1 MNSFWSSST
10 TSFKCF
16 PFQSIFMHTKA
27 YLQAWISQIKIQH
40 LFDAC
45 VNSHTAIQF
54 EQGHIWWVH
63 KQQRDMLKHQQASY
77 SNSRKL
83 STHHSLAQLLTINK
97 LLHLF
102 VSFQFKKRHNKKIK
116 HRSWLFHCLHKD
128 RHLKQISAFCAHT
141 HYHSAYLKVIKQFH
155 KREKVTPLHICFKKC
170 NPSVQNDLD
179 TVILLKYAR
188 PLFKQTSFVLQSC
201 LQILKEMQHR
211 KVRKNYQQMQIQIR
225 VMYCFKSP
233 LLEQ

>member
-54 EQGHIWWVH
+54 EQGQLWWVH

-77 SNSRKL
+77 SNSRKF
-83 STHHSLAQLLTINK
+83 STHHSLAQLLNINK

-102 VSFQFKKRHNKKIK
+102 VSFQFTKRHKKRLNIG
-116 HRSWLFHCLHKD
+116 LDCF
-128 RHLKQISAFCAHT
+128 IAFIRTDIWSKLMHFANTHT
-141 HYHSAYLKVIKQFH
+141 TIQ
-155 KREKVTPLHICFKKC
+155 HIW
-170 NPSVQNDLD
+170 
-179 TVILLKYAR
+179 
-188 PLFKQTSFVLQSC
+188 
-201 LQILKEMQHR
+201 
-211 KVRKNYQQMQIQIR
+211 
-225 VMYCFKSP
+225 KS
-233 LLEQ
+233 